1 MCPTGPSVRGE
12 SLNGELSRVFRDTP
26 AFYAT
31 LRGVNPQTI
40 WNKGHTRDKTL
51 AEGATGEGT
60 LPITVYEEVIYDWR
74 IKKPLRLGGTA
85 PMRMREL
92 VRVGGYL
99 LR

>member
-1 MCPTGPSVRGE
+1 MHLPSTHLCE
-12 SLNGELSRVFRDTP
+12 
-26 AFYAT
+26 
-31 LRGVNPQTI
+31 GVNPKTI

-60 LPITVYEEVIYDWR
+60 LQITVYEEVIYDWR
-74 IKKPLRLGGTA
+74 IKKPLRLSGTA

-92 VRVGGYL
+92 VRAGGYL